1 METKNSSEMTSLD
14 FLYDKIKNRKLLY
27 SDKIFK
33 TMCVRKIESGFNPR
47 IGQFRSRI
55 FELPAHVC
63 RDVKL

>member
-1 METKNSSEMTSLD
+1 MKTKNSSEKTSLD

-33 TMCVRKIESGFNPR
+33 TMCVRKVASGFNPR

-55 FELPAHVC
+55 LELPACTRGV
-63 RDVKL
+63 L